1 MKVKITDLV
10 SKVIKNL
17 DENEEIIADKVEF
30 GYPGS
35 TLPELIADIL
45 PDVAAN
51 VVAGADLRDVDEWL
65 HMDEDFEWT
74 APGRGEMSLPQDFL
88 RLVVFRMSDWKRS
101 VSSVIFA
108 DSPVYSLRFAPSEGR
123 RGIRK
128 SPAVAIVEGAT
139 RRFLEFIGSTDPA
152 AYPERC
158 GYLPVPD
165 SCGDDS
171 LWIPRSLL
179 ADVVEK
185 AALKVR
191 SVRGS

>member
-17 DENEEIIADKVEF
+17 DENEGIIAEKVEF

-35 TLPELIADIL
+35 TLPELVADIL
-45 PDVAAN
+45 PDVAEK
-51 VVAGADLRDVDEWL
+51 VMAGADLRNIDEWL
-65 HMDEDFEWT
+65 HMDGDFEWT

-88 RLVVFRMSDWKRS
+88 RLVVFRMSDWKKS
-101 VSSVIFA
+101 VSSVIFS
-108 DSPVYSLRFAPSEGR
+108 DSPLYSLRFAPGEGR

-128 SPAVAIVEGAT
+128 SPAVAITEGAT
-139 RRFLEFIGSTDPA
+139 CRFLEFIGSTDPA

-158 GYLPVPD
+158 GYLPVP
-165 SCGDDS
+165 SSFGDDS

-179 ADVVEK
+179 ADVVDE

-191 SVRGS
+191 SLRGS